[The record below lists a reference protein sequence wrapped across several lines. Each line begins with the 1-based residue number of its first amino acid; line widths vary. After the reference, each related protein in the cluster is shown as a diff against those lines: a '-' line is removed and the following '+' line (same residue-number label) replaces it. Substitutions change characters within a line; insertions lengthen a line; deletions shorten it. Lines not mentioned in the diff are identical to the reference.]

1 MRLFLDGD
9 ETCNLGRTLITGV
22 VLFFHNDHK
31 LIAAHFGVRIES
43 CAVLSPVFQYIRDGG
58 LWWKS
63 ITMSELVMFYRE
75 KHHNLHYT
83 SRMLLQISS
92 TAV

>member
-1 MRLFLDGD
+1 MRLFHDGD
-9 ETCNLGRTLITGV
+9 ETCNLGRTLITAV
-22 VLFFHNDHK
+22 VLFFHSDRK
-31 LIAAHFGVRIES
+31 SIAAHFGVRIVS
-43 CAVLSPVFQYIRDGG
+43 CAVLSPVFQYIRGG

-63 ITMSELVMFYRE
+63 ITMAELVMFYRE

-83 SRMLLQISS
+83 SRMLLEISS